1 MKPAEWIGK
10 FAGRRVALLGDLAA
24 DEFVHGTAARVSR
37 EAPVLVVRE
46 ERRELR
52 PGGAA
57 NAAANLKSLGGEPLV
72 VGLTGDDE
80 AGQALLEALSG
91 RGVDCGSIVTVTGRV
106 TTTKTRVLAGGEN
119 TVRQQVVRLD
129 RVCREPLEA
138 STERALLERLR
149 RAVAAAG
156 VLLVSDYGEG
166 VLTPALLAEVNRLAV
181 AERIPVVVDSR
192 YRIGDFRAA
201 EALTPNE
208 PELAAFAHEDAG
220 GFDWRR
226 AGERLLGETGARMVA
241 LKRGKNG
248 MALIR
253 PTAVIETPAFGSDEV
268 ADVTGAGDT
277 VAAAFTLARTAGAPP
292 EVALNLANTAGG
304 IKVTKA
310 GTAAVFADELQRALS
325 GDA

>member
-57 NAAANLKSLGGEPLV
+57 NAAANLRALGGAPIV
-72 VGLTGDDE
+72 VGWVGDD
-80 AGQALLEALSG
+80 APGRALLESLLR
-91 RGVDCGSIVTVTGRV
+91 RGVDCGRIVTAHSRA

-129 RVCREPLEA
+129 RVCREPLENG
-138 STERALLERLR
+138 TERALLERLR
-149 RAVAAAG
+149 QAVAEAG

-166 VLTPALLAEVNRLAV
+166 VLTPAILAEVNRLSV
-181 AERIPVVVDSR
+181 AEKIPVVVDSR
-192 YRIGDFRAA
+192 YRIGDFRSV

-208 PELAAFAHEDAG
+208 PELAAFAHEDAA

-226 AGERLLGETGARMVA
+226 AGERLLRETGARMVA

-253 PTAVIETPAFGSDEV
+253 PDGIREAPAFGSDEV

-277 VAAAFTLARTAGAPP
+277 VAAAFTLARAVGAPP

-310 GTAAVFADELQRALS
+310 GTAAVFADELRRALS
-325 GDA
+325 ETA